1 MPPSIEVI
9 YGKIK
14 IVLLKPR
21 PDREKMSQRLCLSE
35 HPFGTI
41 RHSMGADYF
50 LLNGLEKVAGEFAL
64 SAIAYNLKRSRN
76 LLGFNKMMN
85 LMMI

>member
-1 MPPSIEVI
+1 MGVFE
-9 YGKIK
+9 KIK
-14 IVLLKPR
+14 VVILKLR
-21 PDREKMSQRLCLSE
+21 SDREKMSQRLCLSE

-41 RHSMGADYF
+41 KHSMNAGYF
-50 LLNGLEKVAGEFAL
+50 LLNGMEKVSGEFAF

-76 LLGFNKMMN
+76 LLGFNKMMS